1 MNARVIA
8 AKTLAAVTSG
18 TSLVSALPAAL
29 EDVQETEK
37 ALLNQLVYG
46 TLREWPRLAAI
57 LTQRL
62 ERPMKPKD
70 ADVFAL
76 LMLGVYQLD
85 CMRIP
90 AHAVVSETVEGVKG
104 LKKDWARGL
113 VNAVLRGFI
122 RDGVPPLTDAEAAAL
137 PQWWWGKLSKQWP
150 DQRAQIADAAR
161 MQPPLTLRINTAIIC
176 REAYAEQ
183 LTQCGIGFSLPVYS
197 PQAITLHGAGN
208 VTDLPGFSEGVVS
221 VQDASAQI
229 AAQLLANPAHKS
241 VLDACAAPGGKTCH
255 LAELMPTARIIAS
268 DSNAERLKRVTEN
281 VNRLKLTNVSLRCID
296 ASQAAQALDGELFD
310 AILADVPCSA
320 SGVTRRNPDIK
331 VLRQPEDLQRFADQQ
346 KAIVAGLWPL
356 LKPGGELLY
365 VTCSIFSEE
374 NDHVIEHCVSHLDG
388 AAVESK
394 GFMGGVATRTGHQR
408 LPDTEGDGLFFAL
421 LRRLRV

>member
-18 TSLVSALPAAL
+18 TSLVSALPRAL
-29 EDVQETEK
+29 EGIHESEK
-37 ALLNQLVYG
+37 ALLNQLVHG

-57 LTQRL
+57 LAQRL
-62 ERPMKPKD
+62 ERPLKPKD
-70 ADVFAL
+70 ADIFAL

-85 CMRIP
+85 CMCIP
-90 AHAVVSETVEGVKG
+90 AHAVVSETVEGVRG
-104 LKKDWARGL
+104 LRKDWARGL

-122 RDGVPPLTDAEAAAL
+122 RDGAPPLSDAEAAAL
-137 PQWWWGKLSKQWP
+137 PSWWWGKLGKQWP
-150 DQRAQIADAAR
+150 EQRVQIAEAAR
-161 MQPPLTLRINTAIIC
+161 VQPPLTLRVNTAIMC
-176 REAYAEQ
+176 RESYAEQ
-183 LTQCGIGFSLPVYS
+183 LTQQGIEFSLPVYA
-197 PQAITLHGAGN
+197 PQAITLHGAGS
-208 VTDLPGFSEGVVS
+208 VTDLPGFLEGVVS

-229 AAQLLANPAHKS
+229 AAQLLANPAHQH

-255 LAELMPTARIIAS
+255 LAELMPNAQIVAS
-268 DSNAERLKRVTEN
+268 DSNAQRLKRVTEN
-281 VNRLKLTNVSLRCID
+281 VNRLKLTNVSLACLD
-296 ASQAAQALDGELFD
+296 ASQASQSLNGKLFD

-374 NDHVIEHCVSHLDG
+374 NDQVIEQSVSHLTG
-388 AAVESK
+388 ASVESR
-394 GFMGGVATRTGHQR
+394 GFVSGVATRTGYQR
-408 LPDTEGDGLFFAL
+408 LPDARGDGLFFAL
-421 LRRLRV
+421 LRRSRV